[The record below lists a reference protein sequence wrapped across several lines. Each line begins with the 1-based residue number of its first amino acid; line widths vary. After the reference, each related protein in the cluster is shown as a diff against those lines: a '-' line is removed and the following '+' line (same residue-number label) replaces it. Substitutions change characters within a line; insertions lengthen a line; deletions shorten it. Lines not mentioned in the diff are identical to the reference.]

1 MSTQPIVAENPDQLL
16 RFPVGRSPRP
26 DKVSP
31 LELQK
36 AIAAIAA
43 LPENFRSAVVG
54 LNDEQL
60 DTPYREGGWSVRT
73 LVHHVADSHMNML
86 IRFKLALTEDWPT
99 IRPYDQDSWAAL
111 ADSKLPVEVSLVLIE
126 SLHRRW
132 VSVMETMTD
141 QDWKRGFVHPETG
154 RFALPQAVVL
164 YDWHGR
170 HHTAHVTELRNRMG
184 WTGFEV

>member
-1 MSTQPIVAENPDQLL
+1 MSTQTVVQDSRELL
-16 RFPVGRSPRP
+16 RFPVGRAPRP
-26 DKVSP
+26 PKISP

-43 LPENFRSAVVG
+43 LPENLRSAVVG
-54 LNDEQL
+54 LTDEQL
-60 DTPYREGGWSVRT
+60 DTPYRDGGWSVRT
-73 LVHHVADSHMNML
+73 LVHHVADSHLNMF

-99 IRPYDQDSWAAL
+99 IRPYEQDAWAVL
-111 ADSKLPVEVSLVLIE
+111 ADSKLPVEVSLALIE

-132 VSVMETMTD
+132 VALMEAMTD
-141 QDWKRGFVHPETG
+141 IDWKRGFVHPETG
-154 RFALPQAVVL
+154 RFTLPQAVML

-184 WTGFEV
+184 WKGFEV